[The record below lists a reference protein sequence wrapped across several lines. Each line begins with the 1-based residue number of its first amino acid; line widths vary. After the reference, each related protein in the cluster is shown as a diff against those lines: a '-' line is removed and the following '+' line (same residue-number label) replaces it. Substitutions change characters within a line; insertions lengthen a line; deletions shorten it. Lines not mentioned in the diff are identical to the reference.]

1 MGGNIILAGKHQE
14 IRMTLYTIN
23 RDLMSPDTEPTDEE
37 LQLVMR
43 EALNLVLA
51 RKKQSDDWMRNQL
64 IETVKQVRSNYQLSQ

>member
-1 MGGNIILAGKHQE
+1 
-14 IRMTLYTIN
+14 MTFYTMN

-51 RKKQSDDWMRNQL
+51 RKKQSDDWMRNHL
-64 IETVKQVRSNYQLSQ
+64 IETVKQIRSDYQLSQQ

>member
-1 MGGNIILAGKHQE
+1 
-14 IRMTLYTIN
+14 MTLYTMN

-51 RKKQSDDWMRNQL
+51 RKKQSDDWMRNHL
-64 IETVKQVRSNYQLSQ
+64 IETVKQVRSDYQLSQQ

>member
-1 MGGNIILAGKHQE
+1 
-14 IRMTLYTIN
+14 MTLYTMN

-51 RKKQSDDWMRNQL
+51 RKKQSDDWMRNHL
-64 IETVKQVRSNYQLSQ
+64 IETVKQVRSDYRLSQQ

>member
-1 MGGNIILAGKHQE
+1 
-14 IRMTLYTIN
+14 MTLYTMN

-51 RKKQSDDWMRNQL
+51 RKQQSDDWMRNHL
-64 IETVKQVRSNYQLSQ
+64 IETVKQVRSDYQLSKQ

>member
-1 MGGNIILAGKHQE
+1 M
-14 IRMTLYTIN
+14 N

-51 RKKQSDDWMRNQL
+51 RKKQSDDWMRNHL
-64 IETVKQVRSNYQLSQ
+64 IETVKQVRSDYQLSQQ

>member
-1 MGGNIILAGKHQE
+1 
-14 IRMTLYTIN
+14 MTLYTMN

-51 RKKQSDDWMRNQL
+51 RKKQSDDWMRNHL
-64 IETVKQVRSNYQLSQ
+64 IETVKQVRSDYQLSKQ